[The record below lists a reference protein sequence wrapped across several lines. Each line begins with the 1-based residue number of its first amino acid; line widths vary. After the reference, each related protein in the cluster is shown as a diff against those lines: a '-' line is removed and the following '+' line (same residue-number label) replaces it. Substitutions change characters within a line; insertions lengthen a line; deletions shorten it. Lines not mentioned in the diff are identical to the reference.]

1 MYVVEYDAWYLGID
15 KEWRRLTEYW
25 YYNSLR
31 EAESEAE
38 KARWNKDVIEDT
50 ILVRLMSD
58 KERKAYY
65 VY

>member
-1 MYVVEYDAWYLGID
+1 MYVVEYDAWYLGMD

-25 YYNSLR
+25 YYSSLR

-58 KERKAYY
+58 KEREAYY